1 MQELIT
7 DSHSATINDR
17 LITYF
22 RNFGMLKASV
32 GLMGENVANSTYS
45 INAVSFASSYES
57 H

>member
-7 DSHSATINDR
+7 DSHSATTNDR
-17 LITYF
+17 PNTYF
-22 RNFGMLKASV
+22 RNFGMAKTSV
-32 GLMGENVANSTYS
+32 GLMGKNVANSTYS